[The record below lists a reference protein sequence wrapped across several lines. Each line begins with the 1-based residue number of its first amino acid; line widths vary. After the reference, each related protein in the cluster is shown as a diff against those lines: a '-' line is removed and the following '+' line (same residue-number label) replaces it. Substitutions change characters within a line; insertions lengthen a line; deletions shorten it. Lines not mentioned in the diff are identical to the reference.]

1 MSANDWPRILDADR
15 RAVNERLAALLP
27 PESEPPAS
35 LHGAMRHAAL
45 GGGKRLRAV
54 LCVAAHRLFG
64 NPCAEAALDAGC
76 AIECLHAYTLVHDDL
91 PALDDDDM
99 RRGRPTVHKAFGE
112 AVAILAGDALQ
123 AEAFGIVSRCGAPPD
138 RVAEAVRTLALASGS
153 LFLVG
158 GQTADLE
165 GEGEKPT
172 EDLVRFIHTR
182 KTAEL
187 IAASLSI
194 GAALAGAPE
203 SARREIRDAGRL
215 AGLAFQI
222 SDDLLDVL
230 GAEEQAGKGLR
241 KDAERRKITYPA
253 VYGVERSRAE
263 AAGLAAEARRVA
275 ASLGDAGYIGF
286 LFASMAERTS

>member
-1 MSANDWPRILDADR
+1 MSGHDWSRILDADR
-15 RAVNERLAALLP
+15 GAVNDRLAALLP
-27 PESEPPAS
+27 PEGEPPAS
-35 LHGAMRHAAL
+35 LHAAMRHAAL

-91 PALDDDDM
+91 PALDDDDL
-99 RRGRPTVHKAFGE
+99 RRGRPTVHTKFGE

-123 AEAFGIVSRCGAPPD
+123 AEAFDIVARCGAPSD
-138 RVAEAVRTLALASGS
+138 RVAEAVRVLARASGS

-165 GEGEKPT
+165 GEREKPT
-172 EDLVRFIHTR
+172 EALVRFIHTR

-203 SARREIRDAGRL
+203 SSRLGIRDAGRL

-263 AAGLAAEARRVA
+263 AAKLAAEARRRA
-275 ASLGDAGYIGF
+275 ASLGDDGYIGY

>member
-1 MSANDWPRILDADR
+1 VSERNWAAALGADR
-15 RAVNERLAALLP
+15 LAVNERLAALLP
-27 PESEPPAS
+27 PGDLPPAS
-35 LHGAMRHAAL
+35 LHEAMRYAAL

-54 LCVAAHRLFG
+54 LCIAAHRLFG
-64 NPCAEAALDAGC
+64 NPYPGAALDAGC

-91 PALDDDDM
+91 PALDDDDL
-99 RRGRPTVHKAFGE
+99 RRGRPTCHKKFGE

-123 AEAFGIVSRCGAPPD
+123 AEAFDVLARCGAPEE
-138 RVAEAVRTLALASGS
+138 RIAEAVRVLARSSGS
-153 LFLVG
+153 RFLVG

-165 GEGEKPT
+165 GEGATPT
-172 EDLVRFIHTR
+172 DDLVRFIHGR

-194 GAALAGAPE
+194 GAAIAGAPE
-203 SARREIRDAGRL
+203 SSRREIHEAGRL

-230 GAEEQAGKGLR
+230 GIEEQAGKGLR

-253 VYGVERSRAE
+253 LHGVERSRAD
-263 AAGLAAEARRVA
+263 AGRLAAEAARRVA
-275 ASLGDAGYIGF
+275 ALGDDGYLDF